1 MSTARL
7 KMVGIG
13 KSFPGVKAL
22 AGVDI
27 EVGQG
32 EILALLGENGA
43 GKSTLMKVL
52 VGVHQPDCGEIF
64 IDGQLVIIQNP
75 RQAQELGISIIYQEF
90 NLIPFLSVA
99 ENIFLGR
106 EPRVIKGVVNWKK
119 LYAQTTELLERV
131 GLRHISPKSLVN
143 ELSIAEQQL
152 VEVSKALSYATK
164 IIVMDEPTAALNEED
179 TRRLINIM
187 VGLKEQGMAIIFIT
201 HRLEEVGRVADRVTV
216 LRDGRFIGSAAAQEL
231 SKDDIVRMMVGR
243 DINDLYPERKD
254 KLGGTVLEVAGLNFY
269 DHLKDVS
276 FCLSKGEVL
285 GVGGLMGSGSEYLAK
300 ALFGVYPKIQGTV
313 SVEGGKP
320 ISTIREAIDSGL
332 ALVTDDRKGLGLVL
346 SMSVGKNI
354 LMPTYRHL
362 AKLGVLVNRAKH
374 TDIIRKWI
382 EKLKIK
388 VHSSSVE
395 VVTLSGGNQQKVVLA
410 KWLEMNPKVLILQEP
425 TRGIDVGAKGEIYQM
440 MKNLTDEGKSI
451 ILISSEMPELLGM
464 SHRILVMHDGRI
476 TAELLNEEATQ
487 EKIFIYATGGE
498 VG

>member
-13 KSFPGVKAL
+13 KTFPGVTAL

-52 VGVHQPDCGEIF
+52 VGVHQPDCGEIY
-64 IDGQLVIIQNP
+64 IDGQKVAIQNP
-75 RQAQELGISIIYQEF
+75 RQAHELGISIIYQEF

-99 ENIFLGR
+99 ENVFLGR
-106 EPRVIKGVVNWKK
+106 EPRVIKGVVDWRR

-131 GLRHISPKSLVN
+131 GLSHISPKNLVN

-187 VGLKEQGMAIIFIT
+187 VGLKQQGMAIIFIT
-201 HRLEEVGRVADRVTV
+201 HRLEEVGKVADRVTV

-243 DINDLYPERKD
+243 DINDLYPKRND
-254 KLGGTVLEVAGLNFY
+254 KLGETVLEVLGLNFH

-276 FCLSKGEVL
+276 FRLAKGEIL

-313 SVEGGKP
+313 TVEGRKP
-320 ISTIREAIDSGL
+320 IVSIRDAIDSGV

-354 LMPTYRHL
+354 LIPTYRHL
-362 AKLGVLVNRAKH
+362 AKLGVLVNQTKH

-388 VHSSSVE
+388 VHNPSVE

-425 TRGIDVGAKGEIYQM
+425 TRGIDVGTKGEIYQM
-440 MKNLTDEGKSI
+440 MQNLTDEGKSI

-464 SHRILVMHDGRI
+464 SHRILVMHAGRI